1 MKNCHSHWE
10 ISYILKDSFQ
20 KLATFRDAE
29 IRRWYVI
36 VLIYYVFV
44 FTEKNMYLLI
54 HFAFF
59 RKELFEVTRNQN
71 KRELS
76 AITSIFSSL
85 EIRIEYLTV
94 SKNSRSRHLRGFDC
108 SDLKQ
113 VCIDMYYL
121 EI

>member
-1 MKNCHSHWE
+1 
-10 ISYILKDSFQ
+10 
-20 KLATFRDAE
+20 
-29 IRRWYVI
+29 
-36 VLIYYVFV
+36 
-44 FTEKNMYLLI
+44 MYLLI

-59 RKELFEVTRNQN
+59 RKELFEVTKNQN

-113 VCIDMYYL
+113 VCINMYYL